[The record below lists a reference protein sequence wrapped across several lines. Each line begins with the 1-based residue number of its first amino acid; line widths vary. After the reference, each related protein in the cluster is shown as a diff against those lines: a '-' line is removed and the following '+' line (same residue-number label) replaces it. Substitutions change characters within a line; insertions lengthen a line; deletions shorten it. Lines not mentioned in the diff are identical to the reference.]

1 MASWEDL
8 PQEILELIAGRLAIE
23 DFLAFGAVCTLWR
36 SAATKETYNA
46 KSKAPWLMI
55 PVGNGTAEFF
65 STSRGRIH
73 PVKLP
78 GCRVQPL
85 SPPQWIL
92 TSRWGYDQRVS
103 RWGHEYRIFNPL
115 SQVGIELP
123 SLAKLRHKSRLSLL
137 KMRGQGGAPRI
148 HRIALS
154 SGTSSSGDYTVMVTI
169 CRDLRLLG
177 YAIHRSGEDAWTGVS
192 PAANLP
198 RSNFRQLIHYDGRFV
213 ALDTH
218 NRVMTLDERE
228 CRMQLRLVLGQT
240 FAGYPYLVE
249 CSGALLV
256 AWKIWRQEDG
266 TVEQARVFEVDLK
279 KGTQEEI
286 KSLGNAA
293 LFLNGNSAIS
303 VEFDAE
309 TCLPGIKPNRIYFPE
324 KKDEKMHY
332 YSMKGGEVETYSDA
346 PSVYVHGA
354 TWIQPDF

>member
-8 PQEILELIAGRLAIE
+8 PQEILELIAGRLTIE
-23 DFLAFGAVCTLWR
+23 DFLAFGAVCTSWR

-55 PVGNGTAEFF
+55 PVGNGAAEFF
-65 STSRGRIH
+65 STSRGRIQ

-85 SPPQWIL
+85 SPPRWIL
-92 TSRWGYDQRVS
+92 ASRWGYK
-103 RWGHEYRIFNPL
+103 YRIFNPL
-115 SQVGIELP
+115 SRVGIELP
-123 SLAKLRHKSRLSLL
+123 SLAKLHHKSRLRLL
-137 KMRGQGGAPRI
+137 KMRGPGGAPRI

-154 SGTSSSGDYTVMVTI
+154 SGNSSSGDYTVMVTI
-169 CRDLRLLG
+169 RRDLRLLG
-177 YAIHRSGEDAWTGVS
+177 YAFHRSGEDAWTGVS
-192 PAANLP
+192 PATNL
-198 RSNFRQLIHYDGRFV
+198 RLSNFLQLIHYDGRFV

-218 NRVMTLDERE
+218 NRVMTLDER
-228 CRMQLRLVLGQT
+228 T

-256 AWKIWRQEDG
+256 AWKIWNQEDG
-266 TVEQARVFEVDLK
+266 TVEQVRVFEVDLE
-279 KGTQEEI
+279 KGTQEEVE
-286 KSLGNAA
+286 SLGNAA

-303 VEFDAE
+303 VEFDAKN
-309 TCLPGIKPNRIYFPE
+309 CLPGIKPNRIYFPE

-332 YSMKGGEVETYSDA
+332 YSMEDGEVETYSDA